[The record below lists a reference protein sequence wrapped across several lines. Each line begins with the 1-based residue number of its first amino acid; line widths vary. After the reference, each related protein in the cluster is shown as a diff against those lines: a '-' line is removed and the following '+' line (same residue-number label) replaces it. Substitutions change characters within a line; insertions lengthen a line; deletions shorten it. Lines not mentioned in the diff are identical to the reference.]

1 MIEIE
6 RRENKKKLDEMSF
19 DEFINENRQPLARSV
34 RIEKFLK
41 QITNLAKYSD
51 FKGAEFLDVEYL
63 DEENRLE

>member
-1 MIEIE
+1 
-6 RRENKKKLDEMSF
+6 MSF